1 MARQV
6 VLTIST
12 QQFTHQQFTRVIFR
26 RRFSGLT
33 GRLLAVQQQRP
44 RFRFVDMTL
53 RVVGAQQVFEFAFRP
68 RENFFRRK
76 PYREAGFV
84 EHDDFERDILQ

>member
-1 MARQV
+1 
-6 VLTIST
+6 
-12 QQFTHQQFTRVIFR
+12 
-26 RRFSGLT
+26 
-33 GRLLAVQQQRP
+33 
-44 RFRFVDMTL
+44 MTL